1 MTGSEDHLHQ
11 RCRLCPVPD
20 IICSSDD
27 KRAGSISAENLL
39 AWNPRLRLGDGS
51 AAASRRN
58 TASPSGLPSCR
69 ETMLSLASRCGCAM
83 YSDALFDE
91 LRRVERE
98 VVEGERQLA
107 EQEALLRDLKVKN
120 ADTSRAS
127 AELALMREAQQR
139 RQTERNRLLSLL
151 QP

>member
-1 MTGSEDHLHQ
+1 
-11 RCRLCPVPD
+11 
-20 IICSSDD
+20 
-27 KRAGSISAENLL
+27 
-39 AWNPRLRLGDGS
+39 
-51 AAASRRN
+51 
-58 TASPSGLPSCR
+58 
-69 ETMLSLASRCGCAM
+69 M

-107 EQEALLRDLKVKN
+107 EQEALLRDLKSRN